1 MAHFL
6 YWFEISKHQESRLD
20 PVLRAANA
28 DFWFVTVHPLEDGN
42 GRIARAI
49 ADMALAHA
57 DTTSQYFYGMSAQ
70 IESERKEYYL
80 ALELQTCYRS
90 TPIQSVPGVA
100 PRAGMRTPP
109 WGKEMPTGGRAY
121 QPRVKPWIPI
131 PEGGDGMSARFPMS

>member
-1 MAHFL
+1 LESTTYEPLAKLDTEMAHFL
-6 YWFEISKHQESRLD
+6 HWFEISKHQESRLD

-28 DFWFVTVHPLEDGN
+28 HFWFVTVHPLEDGN

-70 IESERKEYYL
+70 IESERKEFYL

-90 TPIQSVPGVA
+90 T
-100 PRAGMRTPP
+100 R
-109 WGKEMPTGGRAY
+109 Y
-121 QPRVKPWIPI
+121 N
-131 PEGGDGMSARFPMS
+131 RFPGLHPGLVCERPFGAMKCPQGAARTSTG